1 MGQYMFIIVPILVVI
16 ITVFTFVLIL
26 SPKARGKWMAQQVKA
41 TKYMLDNT
49 EEDLK
54 DISTRSANISKDG
67 VEIIARAVKDGLTKE
82 RKYCK
87 YCGEAIDED
96 SIFCKKCGK
105 EQ

>member
-1 MGQYMFIIVPILVVI
+1 MGQYMIIIVPILAAAI
-16 ITVFTFVLIL
+16 IIFTFVLIL
-26 SPKARGKWMAQQVKA
+26 SPKARGKWMANQVKA

-67 VEIIARAVKDGLTKE
+67 IEITTRAIKDGFTKE

-87 YCGEAIDED
+87 HCGEAIDED
-96 SIFCKKCGK
+96 SIFCKKCGR